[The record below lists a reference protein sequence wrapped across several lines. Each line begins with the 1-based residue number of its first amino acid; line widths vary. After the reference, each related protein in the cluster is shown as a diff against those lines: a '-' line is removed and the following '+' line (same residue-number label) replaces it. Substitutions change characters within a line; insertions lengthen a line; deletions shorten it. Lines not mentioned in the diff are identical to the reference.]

1 MNDAE
6 RRAAAFAFRCPN
18 HLHAAMAAA
27 AKADC
32 ISISDVARQAIIKV
46 LSDRGLMAKH
56 DEHRA
61 A

>member
-6 RRAAAFAFRCPN
+6 RKAAAFAFRCPN
-18 HLHAAMAAA
+18 YLHAAMAAA

-32 ISISDVARQAIIKV
+32 ISVSDVARLSIIKV
-46 LSDRGLMAKH
+46 LSERGIIAKN